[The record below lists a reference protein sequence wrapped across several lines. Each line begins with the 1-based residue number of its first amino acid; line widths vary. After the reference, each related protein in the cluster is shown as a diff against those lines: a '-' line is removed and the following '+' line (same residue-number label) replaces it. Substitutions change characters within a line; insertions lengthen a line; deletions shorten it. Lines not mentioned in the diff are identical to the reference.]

1 MIALSLASV
10 AQPGW
15 RRAIR
20 SFSSA
25 RGRRVSGDGGLTS
38 GSVTGTRSGLAV
50 VLPRVDGLD
59 AGVAEVLDVSGG
71 EACAVDSAYGGNLG
85 VEAVDGVAG
94 ALTVRHDVGVHPCRR
109 GIEGQDLL
117 GKGAEH
123 LVSCPPEVVLT
134 AAGRHSGD
142 AVAHLGHRHGRRE
155 QLLSLIHI
163 SEPTRLG

>member
-1 MIALSLASV
+1 MIALSLTSLTAAPV
-10 AQPGW
+10 AARNPFILIRPGSPRQRGW
-15 RRAIR
+15 RTDR
-20 SFSSA
+20 
-25 RGRRVSGDGGLTS
+25 

-142 AVAHLGHRHGRRE
+142 AV
-155 QLLSLIHI
+155 
-163 SEPTRLG
+163 

>member
-1 MIALSLASV
+1 MIALSLASL

-134 AAGRHSGD
+134 ATVRHSGS
-142 AVAHLGHRHGRRE
+142 GGGTGETGQPRGWHRAPNPNAGR
-155 QLLSLIHI
+155 S
-163 SEPTRLG
+163 P